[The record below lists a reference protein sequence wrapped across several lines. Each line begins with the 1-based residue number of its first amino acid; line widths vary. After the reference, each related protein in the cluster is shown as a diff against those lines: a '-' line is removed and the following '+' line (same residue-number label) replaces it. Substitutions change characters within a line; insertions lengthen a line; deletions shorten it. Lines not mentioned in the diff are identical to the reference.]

1 MQQQLANAIGR
12 PALGTW
18 RRACKALVAE
28 GGSHPVL
35 FHAASST
42 MTIQDHRRTETRQL
56 RGHNAEARRAQLSL
70 LLVSLL
76 VLLPLL
82 ALVTMAFT
90 RKADVAAETHSASV
104 SPSVV
109 AANSVV
115 AGSGS
120 ARGLAAGDAGA
131 AVGALAPTAS
141 ADRHAAT
148 LGDGW
153 RRTSVGWEQ
162 LPPPPPVL
170 RYTPSRHIT
179 LSQAW
184 PAAWAACMLLSIIG
198 AASLSK
204 PGARSSRTT

>member
-18 RRACKALVAE
+18 RRACKALVTE

-56 RGHNAEARRAQLSL
+56 RGHNAEARLAQ
-70 LLVSLL
+70 VSLL
-76 VLLPLL
+76 LL

-90 RKADVAAETHSASV
+90 RKADVAAETHATSG

-109 AANSVV
+109 AVG
-115 AGSGS
+115 GSD
-120 ARGLAAGDAGA
+120 RGLATSDNGAAAGA
-131 AVGALAPTAS
+131 HAQGVST
-141 ADRHAAT
+141 DRHAAT

-162 LPPPPPVL
+162 LPPPPPPVL

-204 PGARSSRTT
+204 PGSRSSQTT